1 VGLLKILV
9 AAGEFGPVLV
19 LSGEADM
26 TSAAELNDAL
36 AAQLSRGAQHLTAD
50 VTALRFADSASIRAL
65 VLTARALKERGG
77 NLVLVSPQPPVALV
91 LSLTGA
97 DQLLTIRLEADAEAE
112 PEGA

>member
-1 VGLLKILV
+1 VGLLEISV

-26 TSAAELNDAL
+26 TSAAELSDAL
-36 AAQLSRGAQHLTAD
+36 AAQLSSGAQHLTAD
-50 VTALRFADSASIRAL
+50 VSALRFADSASIRAL

-77 NLVLVSPQPPVALV
+77 NLVLVYPQPPVARV

-97 DQLLTIRLEADAEAE
+97 DQMLTIRLEAGAEAE

>member
-1 VGLLKILV
+1 MGLLEISV
-9 AAGEFGPVLV
+9 ADGEFGPVLV

-26 TSAAELNDAL
+26 TSAAELGDAL
-36 AAQLSRGAQHLTAD
+36 AAQLAGGARHLTAG
-50 VTALRFADSASIRAL
+50 VSALRFADSASIRAL

-77 NLVLVSPQPPVALV
+77 NLVLVYPQPAVARV

-97 DQLLTIRLEADAEAE
+97 DQMLTIRLEAGAGAE

>member
-1 VGLLKILV
+1 VGLLEISV
-9 AAGEFGPVLV
+9 AVGEFGPVLV

-26 TSAAELNDAL
+26 TSVAELSEAL
-36 AAQLSRGAQHLTAD
+36 AAQLSNGARHLTAD
-50 VTALRFADSASIRAL
+50 VSALRFADSASIRVL

-77 NLVLVSPQPPVALV
+77 NLVLAYPQPPVARV

-97 DQLLTIRLEADAEAE
+97 DQLLTIRLEARAE